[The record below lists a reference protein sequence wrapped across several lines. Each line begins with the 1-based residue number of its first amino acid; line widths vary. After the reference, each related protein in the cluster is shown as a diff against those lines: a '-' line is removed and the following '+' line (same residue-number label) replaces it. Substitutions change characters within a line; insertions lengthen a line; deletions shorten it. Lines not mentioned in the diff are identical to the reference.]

1 MKKFKLKNCV
11 THLFDADLGSRIEPI
26 RFWKE
31 NHVSELALESINNPT
46 ITYGI
51 METPNSTSMC
61 KWDGSSHFYFTLHVS
76 DTTNAQHD
84 IIRDKDVI
92 NGIIIRMNKSI
103 STFLDGIL

>member
-11 THLFDADLGSRIEPI
+11 THLFDAHLGSRIEPI

-51 METPNSTSMC
+51 RETPNSTSMC

-76 DTTNAQHD
+76 DTTNRQHD
-84 IIRDKDVI
+84 ILKEKVVVDGMIKC
-92 NGIIIRMNKSI
+92 MQESI
-103 STFLDGIL
+103 STIIEDLL